1 MSKCKVIAIAKQE
14 GGTSKTITT
23 VNLGIGI
30 AKQKAYES
38 FTGEVLKNGE
48 RQRNQ
53 HESSQSR

>member
-1 MSKCKVIAIAKQE
+1 MSKCKVIDIARQK
-14 GGTSKTITT
+14 GGKHATT

-30 AKQKAYES
+30 AKQKAYGL
-38 FTGEVLKNGE
+38 FMGEVLKNGE